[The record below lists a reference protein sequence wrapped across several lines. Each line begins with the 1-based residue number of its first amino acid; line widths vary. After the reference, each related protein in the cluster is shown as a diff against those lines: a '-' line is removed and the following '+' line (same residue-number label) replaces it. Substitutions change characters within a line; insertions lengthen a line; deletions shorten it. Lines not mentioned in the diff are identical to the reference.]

1 MQGPPNLNQKGLT
14 IQSGRG
20 DGILGSTSL
29 LNTTSLTHYKNKYD
43 TEATIQNARAG
54 SMNGMFPKTSRAAVR
69 NALHT
74 ITGESLQ
81 RAVMSTERL
90 NLMGGAAQTM
100 DNDWQQVL
108 MDEKHRLKKKE
119 RENKSL
125 INRLS
130 TDLKREQDRNLTEVS
145 LQAQLKRENIEL
157 KNKQKKL
164 EQ

>member
-1 MQGPPNLNQKGLT
+1 
-14 IQSGRG
+14 
-20 DGILGSTSL
+20 
-29 LNTTSLTHYKNKYD
+29 
-43 TEATIQNARAG
+43 
-54 SMNGMFPKTSRAAVR
+54 
-69 NALHT
+69 
-74 ITGESLQ
+74 
-81 RAVMSTERL
+81 
-90 NLMGGAAQTM
+90 
-100 DNDWQQVL
+100 

-164 EQ
+164 EQQLKLMSQ